1 MRYALIFLV
10 LLLATETARSQ
21 KSDKRPNII
30 VILADDMG
38 YGDLGCY
45 GHPTIS
51 TPELDK
57 MATEGMRLTQCY
69 AGAAVC
75 TPSRAALLTGRFPV
89 RTGVY
94 GKGDVFRQNSATGL
108 PHKEITIA
116 EMLKEKGYATA
127 IIGKWHLGSVKE
139 YLPVRQGFDYWFG
152 TPYSNDMGRVFTTRI
167 DPDQPFPA
175 GPRAGAPELPLFRN
189 EEIIEYEPDQRYL
202 TKRYTE
208 EVIKFIRDHKNQPFF
223 TYYASNF
230 PHTPLYASPDFEGK
244 SKRGIYGDVV
254 SELDWSVGQIIQEL
268 KNLGIE
274 DNTLVIFTSDN
285 GPWLTQ
291 KDHGGSAGLL
301 FEGKNSTYE
310 GGMRVPGIAWWPGR
324 IKANVTST
332 ALFSALDIFP
342 TIARIT
348 GSKIPGNLELDGMDQ
363 SELLL
368 GTRTSIRTEIFYY
381 INETLQAVRQG
392 RWKAHFVTHA
402 SYSPEPP
409 RVLDI
414 PLLYDIEA
422 DPGEKYDL
430 ARHKPEIVKALTELY
445 NRVKNAIPLPEPEIE
460 KKLPGR

>member
-208 EVIKFIRDHKNQPFF
+208 EVIKFIRNHKNQPFF

-381 INETLQAVRQG
+381 INETLQAVRQD

-409 RVLDI
+409 RVLDV

-430 ARHKPEIVKALTELY
+430 ARYKPEIVKALTELY
-445 NRVKNAIPLPEPEIE
+445 NRAKNAIPLPEPEIE

>member
-116 EMLKEKGYATA
+116 EMLKENGYATA

-189 EEIIEYEPDQRYL
+189 DEIIEYEPDQRYL

-208 EVIKFIRDHKNQPFF
+208 EVIKFIRNHKNQPFF

-381 INETLQAVRQG
+381 INETLQAVRQD

-409 RVLDI
+409 RVLDV

-430 ARHKPEIVKALTELY
+430 ARYKPEIVKALTELY
-445 NRVKNAIPLPEPEIE
+445 NRAKNAIPLPEPEIE

>member
-108 PHKEITIA
+108 PHTEITIA
-116 EMLKEKGYATA
+116 EMLKENGYATA

-189 EEIIEYEPDQRYL
+189 DEIIEYEPDQRYL

-208 EVIKFIRDHKNQPFF
+208 EVIKFIRNHKNQPFF

-381 INETLQAVRQG
+381 INETLQAVRQD

-409 RVLDI
+409 RVLDV

-430 ARHKPEIVKALTELY
+430 ARYKPEIVKALTELY
-445 NRVKNAIPLPEPEIE
+445 NRAKNAIPLPEPEIE